1 MPKQFP
7 PEVRDRAVRMTLDRL
22 SEYPSV
28 YAACKA
34 LAPKLGVGP
43 ESLRRWVVQAQV
55 DAGEKTGPSSDELE
69 EIKRLRAEVRDLK
82 ESNEILKQASNF
94 LREGTRP
101 SPPLICRF
109 IDEMR
114 AEGHAVESICAVLR
128 EQGVQVAARTY
139 RAWKKRLPALRTI
152 EDARITDAL
161 RALKVPD
168 AKGRPRP
175 EIIYG
180 RRKMTQWLR
189 RNGFPEA
196 SKHTVD
202 RLMREEGMNGLIRG
216 RRTRTTI
223 PGKDGR
229 RAGDLLNRD
238 FTAPAPNQVWVTDF
252 TYVPVYSGFV
262 YVALVIDLYSR
273 AIVGWETSTVK
284 DTAFVEHC
292 LRMALW
298 RREHTGRPAPPGLI
312 HHSDAGSQ
320 YTSIRYT
327 DTLALEGL
335 QPSIGSVGDA
345 YDNAAAET
353 VMGLFKN
360 EAVAKDSPFRAGA
373 LKTETDV
380 MEIVFEW
387 VHWYN
392 NERLHSALDHQTPE
406 EYEQTYYDLQT
417 GSLPDDAANKQAA

>member
-1 MPKQFP
+1 M
-7 PEVRDRAVRMTLDRL
+7 
-22 SEYPSV
+22 
-28 YAACKA
+28 
-34 LAPKLGVGP
+34 
-43 ESLRRWVVQAQV
+43 
-55 DAGEKTGPSSDELE
+55 
-69 EIKRLRAEVRDLK
+69 
-82 ESNEILKQASNF
+82 
-94 LREGTRP
+94 
-101 SPPLICRF
+101 
-109 IDEMR
+109 
-114 AEGHAVESICAVLR
+114 
-128 EQGVQVAARTY
+128 QVAARTY
-139 RAWKKRLPALRTI
+139 RAWKKRLPARRTI

-161 RALKVPD
+161 RSLKVPD

-175 EIIYG
+175 EIMYG

-202 RLMREEGMNGLIRG
+202 RLMRQERMNGLIRG
-216 RRTRTTI
+216 RRTCTTI

-238 FTAPAPNQVWVTDF
+238 LTAPAPNRIGVTDF

-262 YVALVIDLYSR
+262 YVADLYSR
-273 AIVGWETSTVK
+273 AIVGWGTSTIK

-298 RREHTGRPAPPGLI
+298 RREHTGRPAPAGLI

-360 EAVAKDSPFRAGA
+360 EAVAKESPFRAGA

-392 NERLHSALDHQTPE
+392 NERLHSALGHQTPE
-406 EYEQTYYDLQT
+406 EYEQTYYDLLT